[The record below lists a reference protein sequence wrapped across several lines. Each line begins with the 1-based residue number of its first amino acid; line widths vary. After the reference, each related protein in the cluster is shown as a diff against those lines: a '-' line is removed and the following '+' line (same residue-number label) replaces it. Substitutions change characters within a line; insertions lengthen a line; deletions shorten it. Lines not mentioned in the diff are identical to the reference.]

1 MIAGRGT
8 WPVLLADLS
17 LILFVATAV
26 QASHSAAREGKGKA
40 ATAATATSAAP
51 AAPGVP
57 QAFYLAEPGAP
68 PLSQWIAEQGLGD
81 EAQITIFSSYR
92 PGGATAALARAEE
105 LARQADAAGRAPR
118 VLVEPGDGSARAI
131 LSYDRPAKGPV
142 R

>member
-1 MIAGRGT
+1 MISARGT
-8 WPVLLADLS
+8 WPILLADLS

-26 QASHSAAREGKGKA
+26 QASHSAAREARDGS
-40 ATAATATSAAP
+40 SASASAPASP

-81 EAQITIFSSYR
+81 EAQVTIFASYR
-92 PGGATAALARAEE
+92 PGEAQAALARAEA
-105 LARQADAAGRAPR
+105 LARQADEAGRSPR

-131 LSYDRPAKGPV
+131 LSYDRPRSLP
-142 R
+142 RR

>member
-1 MIAGRGT
+1 MSAGRGT
-8 WPVLLADLS
+8 WPILLADLS

-26 QASHSAAREGKGKA
+26 QASHSAAREAKSGNA
-40 ATAATATSAAP
+40 LATATMP

-57 QAFYLAEPGAP
+57 QAYYLAEPGAP

-81 EAQITIFSSYR
+81 EAQVTILSSYQ
-92 PGGATAALARAEE
+92 PGGADAALARAEA
-105 LARQADAAGRAPR
+105 LAREAQVAGRPPR

-131 LSYDRPAKGPV
+131 LSYDRPQALAQ

>member
-40 ATAATATSAAP
+40 ASSTSAAP
-51 AAPGVP
+51 SAPGVP

-92 PGGATAALARAEE
+92 PGGATAALARAEA

-131 LSYDRPAKGPV
+131 LSYDRPAKGPA

>member
-1 MIAGRGT
+1 MIAGRGS
-8 WPVLLADLS
+8 WPILLADLS

-26 QASHSAAREGKGKA
+26 QASHSAAREAKGGA
-40 ATAATATSAAP
+40 ATSACAAP

-81 EAQITIFSSYR
+81 EAQVMIFSSYR
-92 PGGATAALARAEE
+92 PGEAQAALARAEA
-105 LARQADAAGRAPR
+105 LAREADEAGRAPR

-131 LSYDRPAKGPV
+131 LSYDRTHKAP
-142 R
+142 RR

>member
-1 MIAGRGT
+1 MSAGRGS
-8 WPVLLADLS
+8 WPILLADLS

-26 QASHSAAREGKGKA
+26 QASHSAAKVGKGGKAPSA
-40 ATAATATSAAP
+40 ATMP

-81 EAQITIFSSYR
+81 EAQVTIFSSYR
-92 PGGATAALARAEE
+92 PGEADTALGRAEALARHA
-105 LARQADAAGRAPR
+105 QQAGRPPR

-131 LSYDRPAKGPV
+131 LSYDRPQALAQ